1 MRTFIVIFI
10 ALGLASA
17 CGKRETQ
24 DEKTEDKKEADA
36 VTLTPAQYQ
45 ATGIALGQL
54 ERKAVG
60 STIQVNGMLDVPPQN
75 MVTVAAP
82 MGGFVHSTK
91 LLQGM
96 KVRRG
101 EVLAIMENQEYIQLQ
116 QDYLDYRSKL
126 EFLEAEYAR
135 QTELAREN
143 VNAQK
148 TVQQVKSQ
156 YESAKANVKGLEAR
170 LAMINI
176 ASASLTGDNIRSSV
190 NIIAP
195 ISGFVT
201 TVNVNIGQYV
211 NATDVMFK
219 LVNLEHIHAELQV
232 FEKDIRNI
240 REGQKVSFRLAH
252 EDAHRSATIY
262 LIGREISADR
272 TVRVHCHLDQEDETL
287 LPGMYI
293 TATVETALDEKDVV
307 PSSAV
312 VRYDGENFI
321 FIQQGDRRF
330 QIVKVETGMAG
341 EEYTP
346 ITWPGT
352 LDRKTPIVVKGGSQ
366 LLGVLRNAP
375 DED

>member
-1 MRTFIVIFI
+1 MIILITTFGMV
-10 ALGLASA
+10 SA
-17 CGKRETQ
+17 CREKEIQ
-24 DEKTEDKKEADA
+24 EAKAEDKKEADA
-36 VTLTPAQYQ
+36 VTLTPAQYE
-45 ATGIALGQL
+45 ASAIALGKL

-75 MVTVAAP
+75 LVTVAAP
-82 MGGFVHSTK
+82 MGGFVRSTK

-96 KVRRG
+96 KVNKG

-116 QDYLDYRSKL
+116 QDYLDNRSKL
-126 EFLEAEYAR
+126 EFLETEYAR

-148 TVQQVKSQ
+148 TVQQVRSQ
-156 YESAKANVKGLEAR
+156 YESTKANVKGLEAR

-176 ASASLTGDNIRSSV
+176 SPASLTVENIRSSA
-190 NIIAP
+190 NILAP

-201 TVNVNIGQYV
+201 TVNVNIGQFV

-252 EDAHRSATIY
+252 EDQHRSATIY
-262 LIGREISADR
+262 LIGREISPDR
-272 TVRVHCHLDQEDETL
+272 TVRVHCHLDQEDQTL

-293 TATVETALDEKDVV
+293 TATVETALEEKDVV
-307 PSSAV
+307 PSTAV
-312 VRYDGENFI
+312 VHYEGETFI
-321 FIQQGDRRF
+321 FIQQADRQF
-330 QIVKVETGMAG
+330 QIVKVETGTPG

-352 LDRKTPIVVKGGSQ
+352 LDRGTPVVVKGAAQ

-375 DED
+375 EQE

>member
-1 MRTFIVIFI
+1 
-10 ALGLASA
+10 
-17 CGKRETQ
+17 
-24 DEKTEDKKEADA
+24 
-36 VTLTPAQYQ
+36 
-45 ATGIALGQL
+45 
-54 ERKAVG
+54 
-60 STIQVNGMLDVPPQN
+60 
-75 MVTVAAP
+75 
-82 MGGFVHSTK
+82 
-91 LLQGM
+91 M
-96 KVRRG
+96 KVGRG

-176 ASASLTGDNIRSSV
+176 APASLTGDNIRSSV

-293 TATVETALDEKDVV
+293 TATVETARDEKDVV

-312 VRYDGENFI
+312 VRYDGETFI

-352 LDRKTPIVVKGGSQ
+352 LDRKTPIVVKGGNQ